1 MMNESTWKTLLSR
14 HLSQLL
20 LIAALAGLMLYLSAA
35 SPFFWQWENLRNI
48 ADQSALMMILG
59 VGMTLVIIAG
69 GIDLSVGAIA
79 ALSGIIMA
87 LLLKSGTNSTAALTA
102 GLVVGVLAGLST
114 GGLISRMRLNPF
126 IVTLAMMSV
135 IRGVALILSQG
146 MPVYN
151 FPAEVTWLGKG
162 FAAGLPVPLWLA
174 LAVVLAGV
182 LVLNTTRFG
191 QYVQAIGG
199 NEEALHRS
207 GVQVRLYKTAIYAL
221 SGFCAA
227 LAGIIVAARLNTA
240 EPTAGWMFELEAIAA
255 VILGGTSMK
264 GGVGSVAG
272 TVIACLLLGVLRNGL
287 TILSIHSYYQQLLI
301 GLIILFAV
309 VSSEIREGIS

>member
-1 MMNESTWKTLLSR
+1 
-14 HLSQLL
+14 
-20 LIAALAGLMLYLSAA
+20 
-35 SPFFWQWENLRNI
+35 
-48 ADQSALMMILG
+48 
-59 VGMTLVIIAG
+59 
-69 GIDLSVGAIA
+69 
-79 ALSGIIMA
+79 
-87 LLLKSGTNSTAALTA
+87 
-102 GLVVGVLAGLST
+102 VGVLAGLST